1 MKLTKKN
8 DEANKLLF
16 EFKKIDEILDN
27 AELVCTKTD
36 GTKYKF
42 NHFSLPL
49 KFIEKIYKYDIT
61 LDEAIEKQAELKEL
75 MNKVNNWSKKL
86 KKKIE
91 EKIRVLKSAKK
102 IV

>member
-1 MKLTKKN
+1 M
-8 DEANKLLF
+8 
-16 EFKKIDEILDN
+16 
-27 AELVCTKTD
+27 
-36 GTKYKF
+36 
-42 NHFSLPL
+42 LPL

-102 IV
+102 IVWCKR